1 VIDTK
6 LLNLISSQ
14 VYRRFPEVQGSHP
27 KVQVQATP
35 QAKSNPASSTY
46 LITYRGS
53 ATTLNGKSIPR
64 IVRVVANDQ
73 GKILKITTSR

>member
-1 VIDTK
+1 MDTK
-6 LLNLISSQ
+6 LLNSISSQ
-14 VYRRFPEVQGSHP
+14 VYRRFPEVQGCHP
-27 KVQVQATP
+27 KVQVQAAS
-35 QAKSNPASSTY
+35 QAKSNPALPTY

-53 ATTLNGKSIPR
+53 GMALNGKSIPR

>member
-1 VIDTK
+1 MDAKI
-6 LLNLISSQ
+6 LNSISSQ
-14 VYRRFPEVQGSHP
+14 VYRRFPELQGSHP
-27 KVQVQATP
+27 KVQLQATP

-53 ATTLNGKSIPR
+53 ATAMNGKSIPR
-64 IVRVVANDQ
+64 IVRVVANDK